1 MSGLD
6 LVAFDAD
13 DTLWHN
19 LIHFDAAER
28 QFGDLLANFEDPT
41 EATRQLMEAEK
52 RNIPLYGFGVKGF
65 TLSMLETALSV
76 SAGAVDAAT
85 LQKLITMG
93 RDMLDHDIEL
103 LPHVE
108 DTLKT
113 LHGNHRLLLITKGD
127 LHHQERKV
135 LASGLA
141 HYFEGVE
148 IVSDKKPETFSK
160 ICARHG
166 GKVERM
172 VMAGNS
178 IRSDVL
184 PMINAGGHGVYVPFE
199 ILWDHEH
206 DVVPTETERFY
217 EVENIRGVVDV
228 VQNLARQPDARS
240 AEK

>member
-19 LIHFDAAER
+19 LVHFDAAQLR
-28 QFGDLLANFEDPT
+28 FGEMFSNYMPAN
-41 EATRQLMEAEK
+41 EAQEHLNTAEK
-52 RNIPLYGFGVKGF
+52 HNIGLYGFGIKSF
-65 TLSMLETALSV
+65 TLSMIETAIAISG
-76 SAGAVDAAT
+76 GAVDAAT
-85 LQKLITMG
+85 ISKLITMG

-108 DTLKT
+108 DTLKA
-113 LHGNHRLLLITKGD
+113 LHGSHRLLLITKGD

-148 IVSDKKPETFSK
+148 IVSDKKPETFEK
-160 ICARHG
+160 ICRRHG
-166 GKVERM
+166 SKVEKT

-184 PMINAGGHGVYVPFE
+184 PMIQAGGYGVYVPFE

-206 DVVPTETERFY
+206 EEVPKGTPRFF
-217 EVENIRGVVDV
+217 EVTDMRGVVDV
-228 VQNLARQPDARS
+228 VARIERPANS
-240 AEK
+240 

>member
-1 MSGLD
+1 MTGLD

-19 LIHFDAAER
+19 LIHFEAAER
-28 QFGDLLANFEDPT
+28 QFGQWLSSFVAPEQ
-41 EATRQLMEAEK
+41 ATLELMQAEK

-65 TLSMLETALSV
+65 TLSMLETALHISG
-76 SAGAVDAAT
+76 GAVEAQT
-85 LQKLITMG
+85 LQKLITLG

-108 DTLKT
+108 DTLKA
-113 LHGNHRLLLITKGD
+113 LQGNHRLLLITKGD

-141 HYFEGVE
+141 PYFEGIE
-148 IVSDKKPETFSK
+148 IVADKKPETFTKISK
-160 ICARHG
+160 RHNA
-166 GKVERM
+166 KIQRM

-178 IRSDVL
+178 MRSDVL
-184 PMINAGGHGVYVPFE
+184 PMIEAGGFGIYVPFE

-206 DVVPTETERFY
+206 ENVSVETPRYF
-217 EVENIRGVVDV
+217 EVKDISGVVDIITTLNSNPAV
-228 VQNLARQPDARS
+228 
-240 AEK
+240 

>member
-19 LIHFDAAER
+19 LIHFDAAQL
-28 QFGDLLANFEDPT
+28 QFGEMFSNYMPALSARE
-41 EATRQLMEAEK
+41 QLNTAEK
-52 RNIPLYGFGVKGF
+52 NNIKLYGFGIKSF
-65 TLSMLETALSV
+65 TLSMIETAIAISG
-76 SAGAVDAAT
+76 GAVDAAT
-85 LQKLITMG
+85 ISKIICMG

-108 DTLKT
+108 DTLKA
-113 LHGNHRLLLITKGD
+113 LHGSHSLLLITKGD

-148 IVSDKKPETFSK
+148 IVSDKNPETFQK
-160 ICARHG
+160 ICTRHG
-166 GKVERM
+166 GAVERTL
-172 VMAGNS
+172 MAGNS

-184 PMINAGGHGVYVPFE
+184 PMIAAGGFGVYVPFD

-206 DVVPTETERFY
+206 EEVPKETERFY
-217 EVENIRGVVDV
+217 AVDDLRGVVDV
-228 VQNLARQPDARS
+228 VKNLA
-240 AEK
+240 

>member
-1 MSGLD
+1 VSGLD

-19 LIHFDAAER
+19 LIHFDATER
-28 QFGDLLANFEDPT
+28 QFGEMLSQFAEPALAT
-41 EATRQLMEAEK
+41 KALMDAEK

-65 TLSMLETALSV
+65 TLSMIETALELSG
-76 SAGAVDAAT
+76 GAVEAAT
-85 LQKLITMG
+85 LQKLIAMG

-113 LHGNHRLLLITKGD
+113 LHGTHRLLLVTKGD

-148 IVSDKKPETFSK
+148 IVSDKKAETYARLCK
-160 ICARHG
+160 RHG
-166 GKVERM
+166 AKIEKSL
-172 VMAGNS
+172 MAGNS

-184 PMINAGGHGVYVPFE
+184 PMIEAGGHGVYVPFS

-206 DVVPTETERFY
+206 EDVPKDTPRFY
-217 EVENIRGVVDV
+217 EVETMAGVPSV
-228 VQNLARQPDARS
+228 VAAI
-240 AEK
+240 K

>member
-1 MSGLD
+1 VSGLD

-19 LIHFDAAER
+19 LVHFDAAEKR
-28 QFGDLLANFEDPT
+28 FGELMSSFT
-41 EATRQLMEAEK
+41 EAEAATKALMEAEK

-65 TLSMLETALSV
+65 TLSMIETALHI
-76 SAGAVDAAT
+76 SAGQADAAT
-85 LQKLITMG
+85 LQKLIILG

-108 DTLKT
+108 DTLKA
-113 LHGNHRLLLITKGD
+113 LHKNHRLLLVTKGD

-148 IVSDKKPETFSK
+148 IVSDKTPDTYVR
-160 ICARHG
+160 ICKRHG
-166 GKVERM
+166 GQVERSL
-172 VMAGNS
+172 MAGNS
-178 IRSDVL
+178 VRSDVL
-184 PMINAGGHGVYVPFE
+184 PMIVAGGFGVYVPFS

-206 DVVPTETERFY
+206 EDVPHETPRFFA
-217 EVENIRGVVDV
+217 VDDMRGVVDV
-228 VQNLARQPDARS
+228 VA
-240 AEK
+240 KI

>member
-19 LIHFDAAER
+19 LVHFDRAQLRFGEMFSDYLPAE
-28 QFGDLLANFEDPT
+28 
-41 EATRQLMEAEK
+41 EARSKLNEAEK
-52 RNIPLYGFGVKGF
+52 RNIGLFGFGVKSF
-65 TLSMLETALSV
+65 TLSMIESAIELSGGSV
-76 SAGAVDAAT
+76 EAT
-85 LQKLITMG
+85 TISKLINMG

-103 LPHVE
+103 LPHVRE
-108 DTLKT
+108 TLEA
-113 LHGNHRLLLITKGD
+113 LHGTHRLFLITKGD

-148 IVSDKKPETFSK
+148 IVSDKKPETFKK

-166 GKVERM
+166 GKMERM

-184 PMINAGGHGVYVPFE
+184 PIIHAGGYGIYVPFK

-206 DVVPTETERFY
+206 EDVPADTPRFHA
-217 EVENIRGVVDV
+217 
-228 VQNLARQPDARS
+228 VQSMADLPELISQLSVFD
-240 AEK
+240 

>member
-1 MSGLD
+1 LSGLD
-6 LVAFDAD
+6 IIAFDAD

-19 LIHFDAAER
+19 LIHFDATER
-28 QFGDLLANFEDPT
+28 QFGDMLSSFAEPAV
-41 EATRQLMEAEK
+41 ATKALMDAEK

-65 TLSMLETALSV
+65 TLSMIETALIV
-76 SAGAVDAAT
+76 SGGAIDAAT
-85 LQKLITMG
+85 LQKLIDMG

-108 DTLKT
+108 ETLKA
-113 LHGNHRLLLITKGD
+113 LHGTHRLLLVTKGD

-148 IVSDKKPETFSK
+148 IVSDKKAETYTRLCK
-160 ICARHG
+160 RHG
-166 GKVERM
+166 AKVDKTL
-172 VMAGNS
+172 MAGNS

-184 PMINAGGHGVYVPFE
+184 PMIEAGGHGVYVPFS

-206 DVVPTETERFY
+206 EDVPAGTERFY
-217 EVENIRGVVDV
+217 AVQDMSGVPEIIR
-228 VQNLARQPDARS
+228 S
-240 AEK
+240 IK

>member
-1 MSGLD
+1 MLEI
-6 LVAFDAD
+6 VAFDAD

-19 LIHFDAAER
+19 LIHFEAAEK
-28 QFGDLLANFEDPT
+28 QFGEMLSHFLDPAQAVAALMAA
-41 EATRQLMEAEK
+41 EA
-52 RNIPLYGFGVKGF
+52 RNIPTYGFGVKGF
-65 TLSMLETALSV
+65 TLSMIETAISV
-76 SAGAVDAAT
+76 SGGAVDPA
-85 LQKLITMG
+85 LIQQLISLG

-108 DTLKT
+108 ETLKA
-113 LHGNHRLLLITKGD
+113 LHGQYRLLLVTKGD

-148 IVSDKKPETFSK
+148 IVSDKKPDTYRK

-166 GKVERM
+166 GQVERTL
-172 VMAGNS
+172 MAGNS

-184 PMINAGGHGVYVPFE
+184 PMIKAGGYGIYVPFD

-206 DVVPTETERFY
+206 EVVPAGTERFF
-217 EVENIRGVVDV
+217 EVSDMRGVVEV
-228 VQNLARQPDARS
+228 VKKLG
-240 AEK
+240 